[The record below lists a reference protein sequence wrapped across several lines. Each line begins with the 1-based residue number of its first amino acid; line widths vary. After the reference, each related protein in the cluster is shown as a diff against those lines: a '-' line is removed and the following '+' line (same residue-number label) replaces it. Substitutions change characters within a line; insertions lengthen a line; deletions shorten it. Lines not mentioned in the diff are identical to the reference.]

1 MPVNHLSSNRD
12 DAITANTP
20 TPSQSTGIQPIS
32 SPVASTFGI
41 NLFRSVRDGVHHRT
55 DDIAWE
61 EFATFMIEEG
71 HRVSPSK
78 EAVNLFNATRFKTL
92 DEVVKEN
99 RGGYREDPD
108 GTQLVRRQQ
117 RNAVAV
123 ELLIVDYDGTLT
135 LEEARERFKEYEY
148 LGYTSHSHLKT
159 PGVHKFRLI
168 FPLTSPI
175 PAHQSHNEYEMLLE
189 QGVFY
194 DLSEALITFAPGC
207 DPVIAKPTQV
217 YYLPSA
223 PEERRADA
231 MIWRNHGTVLD
242 WTRWK
247 HNSAYGNDP
256 LDTSAIPRKANG
268 QPNRVLDPDQIFL
281 HRQGTILASE
291 VTGRIQ
297 HVCCPFHGDT
307 QGSEFLVQYASGVVC
322 FHCKHC
328 GSFTLPPSNRLTPLV
343 LREMPDTLGEPLD
356 QNSFEPV
363 WLDHEDREYIERT
376 LANIKKEILA
386 DRAEGMGGRVQFK
399 SHVLY
404 LPEGAGKSQLAM
416 SFLRDPP
423 QPYFPQARG
432 ALYRHQIIFACKS
445 WKQVMEKEASFRPQL
460 QAIGRSCRIAW
471 SFDGSIERRFN
482 VKVRRKAGGPFTPGD
497 LIPDET
503 IEDIRRENPRL
514 SEKFIR
520 VAWTILGD
528 DPVRFRRMAIPDH
541 VDVTPDTPVDDEDLI
556 FDDMGSE
563 PPAMIFTTFAQLR
576 LLAAKHDRIPMNWI
590 IWIDDPDL
598 DEFLDIKPRDSSA
611 KADDAKTTTIDGTS
625 YDIRPEVQSLGLPF
639 KHHRCIYT
647 TTERM
652 TLRLL
657 EHHLGKHNTP
667 YTVHGK
673 RQQVTGGK
681 ITLLGTDKVQTKFD
695 ALIPLLSRRLEK
707 DHQTEITLI
716 ADGIPADFNH
726 STNKGR
732 NDLKNRNILVELS
745 VPHPTQIKTVCDAL
759 GLKFSEHQRALGHD
773 LMIDKMHQAIGR
785 NSGFRTSGAECV
797 VLVDKKRHAALV
809 NECGYQIDTANSVII
824 DKTARMGRLDSRLT
838 DSASPLVKQIERFL
852 NHPTDY
858 LSDFRKVKPD
868 IQFVLDRLENPIKKS
883 NYIIRLLVS
892 LTSMSQARF
901 DHDPSSSVPK
911 EPRLS
916 SQIRKLGEWVLT
928 LISSNEREK
937 VLTRYR
943 DQFKN

>member
-1 MPVNHLSSNRD
+1 MPIKHLSSNGE
-12 DAITANTP
+12 DAITVNTP
-20 TPSQSTGIQPIS
+20 TPSQSSGIQPIS

-41 NLFRSVRDGVHHRT
+41 NLFRSVQDGVHYRS
-55 DDIAWE
+55 DDLTWE
-61 EFATFMIEEG
+61 EFTDFMIEEG
-71 HRVSPSK
+71 HQVSPCK
-78 EAVNLFNATRFKTL
+78 EAVKLFNATRFKTL
-92 DEVVKEN
+92 DEAVKED

-135 LEEARERFKEYEY
+135 LDEARERFKDYEY

-159 PGVHKFRLI
+159 PDVHKFRLI

-175 PAHQSHNEYEMLLE
+175 PAHQYHNEYGMLQE

-194 DLSEALITFAPGC
+194 DLSEALQAFAPTC
-207 DPVIAKPTQV
+207 DPVIARPAQV
-217 YYLPSA
+217 YYLPSV
-223 PEERRADA
+223 PEERKADA
-231 MIWRNHGTVLD
+231 VIWRNHGTVLD
-242 WTRWK
+242 WTTWK
-247 HNSAYGNDP
+247 HNSAYARDP
-256 LDTSAIPRKANG
+256 HDSSPVPRKASG
-268 QPNRVLDPDQIFL
+268 LPNRTLDPDQVFQ
-281 HRQGTILASE
+281 HRQGTIRASE

-307 QGSEFLVQYASGVVC
+307 QGSEFLARYPSGVVC

-328 GSFTLPPSNRLTPLV
+328 GSFTLPPSHRLTLPIQQ
-343 LREMPDTLGEPLD
+343 EMPDTLHEMLE
-356 QNSFEPV
+356 NSFEPV
-363 WLDHEDREYIERT
+363 WLDHEDRQHIART
-376 LANIKKEILA
+376 LESYKRDILA
-386 DRAEGMGGRVQFK
+386 DRAEGMGGGLQFK
-399 SHVLY
+399 SHVIY

-423 QPYFPQARG
+423 QPYFPPMRE

-445 WKQVMEKEASFRPQL
+445 WKQVREKEASFRPQL

-482 VKVRRKAGGPFTPGD
+482 VKVRRKAGGPFIPGD

-503 IEDIRRENPRL
+503 FEDIRRENPRL

-528 DPVRFRRMAIPDH
+528 DPVRFKRMAIPDH

-598 DEFLDIKPRDSSA
+598 DEFLDIKPRHSSA
-611 KADDAKTTTIDGTS
+611 KADDAKTRTIDGTN
-625 YDIRPEVQSLGLPF
+625 YDIRPEVQSLGVPF

-657 EHHLGKHNTP
+657 ENHLGKHHTP

-695 ALIPLLSRRLEK
+695 ALIPLLIRRLEK

-732 NDLKNRNILVELS
+732 NDLKNRNILAELS

-759 GLKFSEHQRALGHD
+759 GLKYSEHQRAVGHD
-773 LMIDKMHQAIGR
+773 LMVDKMHQAIGR

-797 VLVDKKRHAALV
+797 VLVDKKRHAAIV
-809 NECGYQIDTANSVII
+809 NECGYLIDTANSVII
-824 DKTARMGRLDSRLT
+824 DKTAKMGRSDSRLT

-852 NHPTDY
+852 NHPTEY

-868 IQFVLDRLENPIKKS
+868 IQFVLDQLENPTKKS
-883 NYIIRLLVS
+883 NYIVRLLVA
-892 LTSMSQARF
+892 LTSVSQVRF
-901 DHDPSSSVPK
+901 DHDPSSSVR
-911 EPRLS
+911 EETHMS

-928 LISSNEREK
+928 LIQPDEREK
-937 VLTRYR
+937 VLIQYR
-943 DQFKN
+943 IQFEK